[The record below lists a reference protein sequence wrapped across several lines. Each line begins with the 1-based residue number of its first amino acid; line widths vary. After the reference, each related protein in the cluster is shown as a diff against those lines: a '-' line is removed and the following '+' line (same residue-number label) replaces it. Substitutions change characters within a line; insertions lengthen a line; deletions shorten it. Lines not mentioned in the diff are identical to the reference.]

1 MEATMNRK
9 IYLPI
14 FILLTLFS
22 CDKSKNNNSQQ
33 ENNELIK
40 VSEIR
45 VRDPFILADEQS
57 KTYYLYASI
66 SNRTDDEGQGV
77 EVYTSKDLQNWTK
90 PEVVF
95 QVPQDFWATK
105 WVWAPEVH
113 SYKDKYYLFTT
124 FTSHDTLKHSPA
136 DISEKDWPP
145 FHQRGTQI
153 LVSDAPTGPF
163 EPFSN
168 NPHINIDWMT
178 LDGTFWTEDSQ
189 PYLIYCHEWVQVEDG
204 TVDLIALQDDL
215 SAVKGRHRV
224 LFKASEAQW
233 TRPIRQET
241 GYVTDG
247 CFLYRSKTDKLL
259 MIWSSFGEDGY
270 AIGTAFSESGGIK
283 GPWQHNSERL
293 FIKDGGHGMIFKTFE
308 GQLALSLH
316 QPNRSPDERMQLYQI
331 KDTGESLELAG
342 RLF

>member
-1 MEATMNRK
+1 MKRS
-9 IYLPI
+9 YLSFIILFI
-14 FILLTLFS
+14 FFS
-22 CDKSKNNNSQQ
+22 CHTKSNTNGSWHEK
-33 ENNELIK
+33 ELIK
-40 VSEIR
+40 TSEIR

-66 SNRTDDEGQGV
+66 SNRADDEGPGV

-90 PEVVF
+90 PQVVF
-95 QVPQDFWATK
+95 QVPPDLWATK

-124 FTSHDTLKHSPA
+124 FTSYDTLKHSPA
-136 DISEKDWPP
+136 DVSEKDWPP
-145 FHQRGTQI
+145 FHRRGTQI
-153 LVSDAPTGPF
+153 LVSVAPTGPF

-178 LDGTFWTEDSQ
+178 LDGTFWTEDNQ
-189 PYLIYCHEWVQVEDG
+189 PYLIYCHEWVQVKDG
-204 TVDLIALQDDL
+204 TINLIGLKDDL
-215 SAVKGRHRV
+215 SAVTGQNRV
-224 LFKASEAQW
+224 LFKASDAQW

-270 AIGTAFSESGGIK
+270 AIGTAFSESGSIK
-283 GPWQHNSERL
+283 GPWRHNSERL
-293 FIKDGGHGMIFKTFE
+293 FIKDGGHGMIFRTFDD
-308 GQLALSLH
+308 QLVLTLH
-316 QPNRSPDERMQLYQI
+316 QPNTSPDERMQLYRL
-331 KDTGESLELAG
+331 KDTEENLELAG